1 MRIALFL
8 GHPAHFHM
16 LKYAAAGLKAHG
28 HEVFFVIKKKDIL
41 ETLCQNAGFEYFKI
55 REGRT
60 DSKWGL
66 IKSVLGMEYHMWQ
79 FLRRNKIDILVG
91 STLSFTAAKINRIH
105 VLAMG
110 EDDADVV
117 PKYAKLVYPF
127 ASCVLTPNCCDNEEW
142 NTKSAK
148 YPGYHE
154 LAYLHPNHFTF
165 SRDVVEGYG
174 MPLKVRGESLDL
186 SEEQNP
192 FVPYYI
198 LRFAS
203 LNAHHDNGIKGINT
217 EVAQRLIDILS
228 LHGRIYIT
236 SERPLEPQFE
246 QYRIKINPLDMHHVM
261 AFASLYIGDS
271 QTMAAEAGVLGVP
284 FVRFN
289 DFVGRIGY
297 LRELEDKYELG
308 YGVHASILTADSPIR
323 RADGSAQPSGV
334 EALYERVEQLVAL
347 PAEKRK
353 EIFQARREKMLA
365 EKIDCAKF
373 LTWFIENY
381 PASAEGTKNAD
392 DVFWKQFK

>member
-16 LKYAAAGLKAHG
+16 LKHAAVHLKEHG
-28 HEVFFVIKKKDIL
+28 HQVFFVIKKKDIL
-41 ETLCQNAGFEYFKI
+41 ETLCQDAGFKYFKI
-55 REGRT
+55 REERT
-60 DSKWGL
+60 GSKFGL

-79 FLRRNKIDILVG
+79 FIRQNKIDILVG

-117 PKYAKLVYPF
+117 PNYAKLVYPF
-127 ASCVLTPNCCDNEEW
+127 ASCVLTPNCCDNGEW
-142 NTKSAK
+142 NAKSAK

-154 LAYLHPNHFTF
+154 LAYLHPNHFTA

-174 MPLKVRGESLDL
+174 IDVDKTY
-186 SEEQNP
+186 
-192 FVPYYI
+192 FI

-228 LHGRIYIT
+228 PHGRIYIT

-246 QYRIKINPLDMHHVM
+246 QYRIHINPLDMHHVM

-308 YGVHASILTADSPIR
+308 YGIHASVLADDSPIR

-334 EALYERVEQLVAL
+334 EALYERVEQLVAM
-347 PAEKRK
+347 PAEERK
-353 EIFQARREKMLA
+353 EIFQSRREKMLA

-381 PASAEGTKNAD
+381 PHSAEETKKAD
-392 DVFWKQFK
+392 EEFWKKFK

>member
-16 LKYAAAGLKAHG
+16 LKNAAAGLKKKG

-41 ETLCQNAGFEYFKI
+41 ENLCKEAGFTYSKI
-55 REGRT
+55 RENRSNT
-60 DSKWGL
+60 KWGL
-66 IKSVLGMEYHMWQ
+66 VKSVLGMEWHM
-79 FLRRNKIDILVG
+79 LRFVRQNKIDVLVG
-91 STLSFTAAKINRIH
+91 STLSFAAAKFARIP
-105 VLAMG
+105 VIAMG

-117 PKYAKLVYPF
+117 PKYAKMVYPF
-127 ASCVLTPNCCDNEEW
+127 ASAVLTPDCCDNGAW
-142 NTKSAK
+142 NGKSSK
-148 YPGYHE
+148 YPSYHE
-154 LAYLHPNHFTF
+154 LAYLHPNHFT
-165 SRDVVEGYG
+165 SSKDVVEAYG
-174 MPLKVRGESLDL
+174 IDTRS
-186 SEEQNP
+186 P
-192 FVPYYI
+192 FFI

-203 LNAHHDNGIKGINT
+203 LNAHHDVGIKGINT

-228 LHGRIYIT
+228 PHGRIYIT

-297 LRELEDKYELG
+297 LRELEDVYELG
-308 YGVHASILTADSPIR
+308 YGIHATPLAANSSIR
-323 RADGSAQPSGV
+323 RNDGSVQPSGV
-334 EALYERVEQLVAL
+334 EALYKRVEQLVAM
-347 PAEKRK
+347 PSEERRAT
-353 EIFQARREKMLA
+353 FQSRRQKMLS

-381 PASAEGTKNAD
+381 PQSVPETKKGGSD
-392 DVFWKQFK
+392 FWSKFK